1 MPVGEP
7 VPKLRSCYHDN
18 KGKMDESV
26 LFTPQRKS
34 LPLCLR
40 RNTIYLSMPVPTSPV
55 SNLKCCDSLYFNPA
69 NSGALS
75 VAVYFGYWI
84 HSYFTRRIWRHVLS
98 FLSFMPCNRMV
109 GGTGIFHNQLAALV
123 TLEVFFQSSW
133 TVEAPCAFFFFFNGT
148 ISFGEFLVS
157 DSNPVPTLNLS
168 CLKPS
173 MRV

>member
-84 HSYFTRRIWRHVLS
+84 HSYFTRRIWQHVLS

-133 TVEAPCAFFFFFNGT
+133 TVEAPCAFFFFNGT